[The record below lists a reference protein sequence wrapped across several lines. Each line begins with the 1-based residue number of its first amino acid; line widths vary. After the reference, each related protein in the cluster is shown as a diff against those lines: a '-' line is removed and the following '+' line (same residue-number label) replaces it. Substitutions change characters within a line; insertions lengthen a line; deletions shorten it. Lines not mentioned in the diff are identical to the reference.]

1 MHQSKAI
8 AFHGGA
14 RGTSNRDDAEVQSER
29 DIQIES
35 AYTQAYSAYGKSVK
49 SYVPVEIKSAY
60 SLGLDSNQTLK
71 MFDGQDLSSVQ
82 SKCGKFVYHLAI
94 VDYMRKTGVAHKAAN
109 ILSDR
114 EVNAENYAQ
123 TIKDRI

>member
-1 MHQSKAI
+1 
-8 AFHGGA
+8 
-14 RGTSNRDDAEVQSER
+14 
-29 DIQIES
+29 
-35 AYTQAYSAYGKSVK
+35 
-49 SYVPVEIKSAY
+49 
-60 SLGLDSNQTLK
+60 

-94 VDYMRKTGVAHKAAN
+94 VDYMRKTGVVHKAAN
-109 ILSDR
+109 MLSDR